1 MTQQQTAR
9 DGDGRR
15 GKRNGGCCVLR
26 RHRVLSPPPHCW
38 GMDRSM
44 ANAPASRRRGVLL
57 VGHGAAALQSPWL
70 QAAVAWISAYPG
82 GNGRSTGWP
91 THCRCRRCHCH
102 RPLTLPALCS
112 PRPPMVQGST
122 ARRDLLLSLQNAAQS
137 KWESA
142 KAFDIDAP
150 AQGSGTPAE
159 KFFGTFPYPYM
170 NGVLHLGHAFSLS
183 KLEFASAYHRLCGK
197 NVLFAQGF
205 HCTGMPIKVRQ
216 AHIRSSGSPARLLHA
231 VCQPCCMS
239 VSWTAAAYPVA

>member
-1 MTQQQTAR
+1 
-9 DGDGRR
+9 
-15 GKRNGGCCVLR
+15 
-26 RHRVLSPPPHCW
+26 
-38 GMDRSM
+38 M
-44 ANAPASRRRGVLL
+44 AQPT
-57 VGHGAAALQSPWL
+57 AAAAGVT
-70 QAAVAWISAYPG
+70 AAAA
-82 GNGRSTGWP
+82 
-91 THCRCRRCHCH
+91 HA
-102 RPLTLPALCS
+102 PALCS
-112 PRPPMVQGST
+112 PRPPMAQGST

-205 HCTGMPIKVRQ
+205 HCTGMPIKVRRAVGRRSCPAVACCVPASLHVSVMDGGCVPSNVGDVGCWQQ
-216 AHIRSSGSPARLLHA
+216 AQGVPPRPNCHQAA
-231 VCQPCCMS
+231 
-239 VSWTAAAYPVA
+239 TAAAKVPRIHRPAAGLR

>member
-1 MTQQQTAR
+1 
-9 DGDGRR
+9 
-15 GKRNGGCCVLR
+15 
-26 RHRVLSPPPHCW
+26 
-38 GMDRSM
+38 
-44 ANAPASRRRGVLL
+44 
-57 VGHGAAALQSPWL
+57 
-70 QAAVAWISAYPG
+70 
-82 GNGRSTGWP
+82 
-91 THCRCRRCHCH
+91 
-102 RPLTLPALCS
+102 
-112 PRPPMVQGST
+112 MVQGST